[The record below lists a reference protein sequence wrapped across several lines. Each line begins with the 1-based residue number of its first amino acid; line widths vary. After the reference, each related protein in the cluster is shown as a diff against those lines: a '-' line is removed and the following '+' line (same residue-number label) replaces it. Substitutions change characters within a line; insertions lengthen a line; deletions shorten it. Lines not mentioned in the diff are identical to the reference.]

1 MPQTQRILV
10 LGCGRLGSTIA
21 GRLSAEGYAV
31 VIIDRYE
38 AAFDKLP
45 TDYSGYKIVGDAV
58 ELYTLR
64 EAGIEEATHL
74 FATTTQ
80 DTTNLMVAQVA
91 MEIFD
96 VPNVVARVFD
106 HERESI
112 YREFGIQTIS
122 PTALSAN
129 AFFDTLEQETS

>member
-1 MPQTQRILV
+1 
-10 LGCGRLGSTIA
+10 LGSLLA
-21 GRLSAEGYAV
+21 GQLSTAGQEVV
-31 VIIDRYE
+31 VIDRQE

-45 TDYSGYKIVGDAV
+45 VDYSGYKIVGDAV

-64 EAGIEEATHL
+64 EAGIEDVNYL

-91 MEIFD
+91 KEIFG

-106 HERESI
+106 LERESI
-112 YREFGIQTIS
+112 YQDFGIKTIS
-122 PTALSAN
+122 PTKLSAN
-129 AFFDTLEQETS
+129 AFLKIVEE